1 MSELSNPQP
10 ITAGDVARGVRRMA
24 FPSVVGDEV
33 WWEEELPDER
43 RVTLMR
49 RDADG
54 TVRELLPAPWG
65 VGNRVHEYGGR
76 SFLPV
81 PRRDDKAI
89 PRVGVV
95 FACAEDQRLYLWER
109 DAKEP
114 VPLTPEPSTEAGL
127 RYADLA
133 LTSDGRAVLCVREEH
148 TPLDAHGT
156 DGTAGAAG
164 VAAPDGAGG
173 VGTAGAGAPGAAGTT
188 GDTGAPGDTGVTGA
202 LGAPVAAGT
211 TGDTGVGGQSG
222 AFDAIGAIG
231 TAGAAATTGD
241 VWGPA
246 RTAVPEAAGSVGT
259 AGPDGTSPIAGTTGA
274 GGRTTAPTASGQAD
288 RYRGRSGRGS
298 GIRRSIVA
306 VPLSGRGA
314 QDPSAIRELASG
326 ADFYASP
333 TQSPGGGHLAY
344 VRWNHPRM
352 PWDGTELRVAPSGGQ
367 EYTLKGGVDESV
379 LSPLWVDDSTLYLA
393 SDWPGWW
400 NLYQAGLRGQA
411 IALYPAEEEFHA
423 PPWRLGHRSFQ
434 VLSSGLVVALHGLAD
449 MTPSL
454 YDPET
459 LDLTPIA
466 TDLTSWSQLDS
477 DGESVVAIAASP
489 TTPPCLVR
497 LDPATG
503 GVEVLR
509 TSDIPGGGTVP
520 GTGAADGDAPA
531 GIPVPRAQTL
541 PGRYGAPVHV
551 NVYPPV
557 APGPAPYVVHVH
569 GGPVSH
575 STREYDL
582 VKAFFTSRGIG
593 VADVNYGGST
603 GYGRSYRKRIHKEWG
618 VVDVEDAIGV
628 ARALVDQGLA
638 DPDRLAIRGPSAGGL
653 TALLSLTANT
663 FACGVSY
670 YGVAD
675 LLGLAETTHDFESR
689 FLDSLVGTLPG
700 FTERYRERSPINRID
715 EIDVPVLLLQGTA
728 DPVVPP
734 EQARS
739 MAAAL
744 GGRGIPHALVEFEG
758 EGHGFRS
765 AEARI
770 RALETELAFYARVF
784 GTDFGI
790 EPLTLSTTAPT
801 RTRAEAPASEPA
813 PDADRPAGTGQ
824 ALEPEHQGG

>member
-54 TVRELLPAPWG
+54 TVRELLPSPWG

-109 DAKEP
+109 DAREP

-156 DGTAGAAG
+156 GGAA
-164 VAAPDGAGG
+164 APGGAGG
-173 VGTAGAGAPGAAGTT
+173 VGTANPAVPGAVGAAGTT
-188 GDTGAPGDTGVTGA
+188 VIAGAAGTAEVTGA
-202 LGAPVAAGT
+202 TETNV
-211 TGDTGVGGQSG
+211 
-222 AFDAIGAIG
+222 
-231 TAGAAATTGD
+231 TTGD
-241 VWGPA
+241 VGAVETTGAAGVAGTNGVAGSTGATGAVGDVGAVGTTDDVWGA
-246 RTAVPEAAGSVGT
+246 GRTAAPET
-259 AGPDGTSPIAGTTGA
+259 AGPGGTTVGSGMTGA

-333 TQSPGGGHLAY
+333 TQSPDGGHLAY

-503 GVEVLR
+503 SVEVLR

-520 GTGAADGDAPA
+520 GTGAADGGAPA

-551 NVYPPV
+551 NVYPPA

-653 TALLSLTANT
+653 TALLSLTADT

-744 GGRGIPHALVEFEG
+744 GERGIPHALVEFEG

-790 EPLTLSTTAPT
+790 EPLTLSTAAPT

-813 PDADRPAGTGQ
+813 PDADRSAGTGE
-824 ALEPEHQGG
+824 ALEPERQGG

>member
-1 MSELSNPQP
+1 
-10 ITAGDVARGVRRMA
+10 MA

-33 WWEEELPDER
+33 WWEEERPDER

-54 TVRELLPAPWG
+54 AVRELLPAPWG

-89 PRVGVV
+89 ARMGVV
-95 FACAEDQRLYLWER
+95 FAHAEDQRLYLWER

-114 VPLTPEPSTEAGL
+114 VPLTPEPRTEAGL

-133 LTSDGRAVLCVREEH
+133 LTADGRAVLCVREEH
-148 TPLDAHGT
+148 APVATGT
-156 DGTAGAAG
+156 SG
-164 VAAPDGAGG
+164 GAGG
-173 VGTAGAGAPGAAGTT
+173 TGAESGAQAPIGRTAEDGPTGETAGNGQAAGDTATAVTVDAADTAGTPGAVGTEGGPQGT
-188 GDTGAPGDTGVTGA
+188 GPGDRHR
-202 LGAPVAAGT
+202 
-211 TGDTGVGGQSG
+211 S
-222 AFDAIGAIG
+222 
-231 TAGAAATTGD
+231 
-241 VWGPA
+241 
-246 RTAVPEAAGSVGT
+246 
-259 AGPDGTSPIAGTTGA
+259 
-274 GGRTTAPTASGQAD
+274 
-288 RYRGRSGRGS
+288 RSGRGG

-306 VPLSGRGA
+306 VPLSGRGS
-314 QDPSAIRELASG
+314 QEPSAIRELASG

-333 TQSPGGGHLAY
+333 TESPDGGHLAY

-352 PWDGTELRVAPSGGQ
+352 PWDGTELRVAPREGS

-400 NLYQAGLRGQA
+400 NLYQAGLKGQA
-411 IALYPAEEEFHA
+411 IALYPAEEEFHV

-434 VLSSGLVVALHGLAD
+434 VLSSGQLVVLHGLAD

-477 DGESVVAIAASP
+477 DGASVVAIAASP

-497 LDPATG
+497 LDPATRS
-503 GVEVLR
+503 VEVLR
-509 TSDIPGGGTVP
+509 TSDLP
-520 GTGAADGDAPA
+520 GTGADGDTGTPVGTAPVR
-531 GIPVPRAQTL
+531 IPVPQPQTL

-551 NVYPPV
+551 NVYPPE
-557 APGPAPYVVHVH
+557 ATGPAPYVVHVH
-569 GGPVSH
+569 GGPVAH
-575 STREYDL
+575 STTEYDL
-582 VKAFFTSRGIG
+582 VKAYFTSRGIG

-628 ARALVDQGLA
+628 ARSLVDQGLA
-638 DPDRLAIRGPSAGGL
+638 DPERLAIRGPSAGGL
-653 TALLSLTANT
+653 TALLSLTADT

-728 DPVVPP
+728 DPVVTPD
-734 EQARS
+734 QART

-744 GGRGIPHALVEFEG
+744 GERGIPHALVEFEG

-770 RALETELAFYARVF
+770 RALDTELAFYARVF
-784 GTDFGI
+784 GTDFGVGVQPLSLSAAPPDRPEAGGS
-790 EPLTLSTTAPT
+790 EPSPA
-801 RTRAEAPASEPA
+801 ASEQSP
-813 PDADRPAGTGQ
+813 PLSGNGTASTEQ
-824 ALEPEHQGG
+824 TLEREHQNG

>member
-33 WWEEELPDER
+33 WWEEERPDER

-65 VGNRVHEYGGR
+65 VGTRVHEYGGR

-89 PRVGVV
+89 PRLGVV
-95 FACAEDQRLYLWER
+95 FAHAADQRLYLWER
-109 DAKEP
+109 DAREP
-114 VPLTPEPSTEAGL
+114 VPLTPEPHAEAGL
-127 RYADLA
+127 RYADFA
-133 LTSDGRAVLCVREEH
+133 LSADGRAVLCVREEH
-148 TPLDAHGT
+148 GPADTRAAGGTGGGPGAVAATGTEAPAGEQVTDASVDAAAGNGAVGNGLSAAPT
-156 DGTAGAAG
+156 VDATGTADTAAT
-164 VAAPDGAGG
+164 ADGAGG
-173 VGTAGAGAPGAAGTT
+173 AGP
-188 GDTGAPGDTGVTGA
+188 
-202 LGAPVAAGT
+202 
-211 TGDTGVGGQSG
+211 
-222 AFDAIGAIG
+222 
-231 TAGAAATTGD
+231 AAAA
-241 VWGPA
+241 PA
-246 RTAVPEAAGSVGT
+246 ERHRS
-259 AGPDGTSPIAGTTGA
+259 
-274 GGRTTAPTASGQAD
+274 
-288 RYRGRSGRGS
+288 RSGRG
-298 GIRRSIVA
+298 GDLRRSVVA

-314 QDPSAIRELASG
+314 QDPPAIRELASG

-333 TQSPGGGHLAY
+333 TESPDGGHLAY

-352 PWDGTELRVAPSGGQ
+352 PWDGTELRVVPNEGA

-400 NLYQAGLRGQA
+400 NLYQAGLKGQA

-477 DGESVVAIAASP
+477 DGTSVVAIAASP

-503 GVEVLR
+503 SVEVLR
-509 TSDIPGGGTVP
+509 TSDLPGVGP
-520 GTGAADGDAPA
+520 SGAAGTAEGAAPVR
-531 GIPVPRAQTL
+531 IPVPQAQTL

-551 NVYPPV
+551 NVYPPEGS
-557 APGPAPYVVHVH
+557 GPAPFVVHVH

-575 STREYDL
+575 STKEYDL

-603 GYGRSYRKRIHKEWG
+603 GYGRSYRKRLHKEWG

-628 ARALVDQGLA
+628 ARSLVDQGLA

-653 TALLSLTANT
+653 TALLSLTTDT

-728 DPVVPP
+728 DPVVTPD
-734 EQARS
+734 QARS
-739 MAAAL
+739 MATAL
-744 GGRGIPHALVEFEG
+744 GERGVPHALVEFEG

-765 AEARI
+765 AQARI
-770 RALETELAFYARVF
+770 RALDTELAFYARVF
-784 GTDFGI
+784 GTDFGTGVQ
-790 EPLTLSTTAPT
+790 PLTLSTTPPDRPDA
-801 RTRAEAPASEPA
+801 AA
-813 PDADRPAGTGQ
+813 PDPVPATAPEEDGTPDAGGTR
-824 ALEPEHQGG
+824 EHEHQTG